1 MKQKGKVNRK
11 RRVRPEFMILCF
23 FLGSLGFYFIATFGL
38 NSYNLTLS
46 QKEQSLVK
54 EIATKTTAIEEL
66 EAEVRSMQDKPR
78 MLAQLGLNV
87 QDNQNNI
94 YIMGNGEK
102 D

>member
-1 MKQKGKVNRK
+1 M
-11 RRVRPEFMILCF
+11 L
-23 FLGSLGFYFIATFGL
+23 SLSFYFIATFGL

-46 QKEQSLVK
+46 KKEQSLSDQI
-54 EIATKTTAIEEL
+54 ETKMIAIEEL
-66 EAEVRSMQDKPR
+66 EAEVCSMQDKPR

-87 QDNQNNI
+87 QNNQDNI